1 LLIAVACESSDP
13 IAPPP
18 SQVELAIASI
28 TFEDVRAD
36 IETIA
41 HDSMQ
46 GRRTPSPG
54 LESTAEYVASRFADA
69 GLQPGGTEGFFQRFD
84 LVESR
89 DAVNTIGWLE
99 GSDPGLR
106 DEYVIFTAHMDHLGT
121 GLEVDGDSI
130 YNGADD
136 NASGTAVLLELAEA
150 FATLDTRPRR
160 SLVFIALSAEEL
172 GLLGAFHYTDNP
184 TFPIESTVA
193 NVNMDMVGR
202 NDPSSIAALRSSEEI
217 GGLAE
222 TVGDRHPELG
232 LSVTGDLWPG
242 QNRRISSISTRR
254 RVSRR
259 CCFTWAWSWRRPTI
273 RRRSRVL
280 LPVAR
285 LLVAVGT
292 RGQELP
298 EHLRAWAHVARRS
311 SFAGELGDAL
321 SQRRRIPDP
330 SIDQFG
336 DVRRLALEDREGCGP

>member
-1 LLIAVACESSDP
+1 VLAIAVACESSGP
-13 IAPPP
+13 TSVPPP
-18 SQVELAIASI
+18 QIEEAVNSI

-46 GRRTPSPG
+46 GRATPSPG
-54 LESTAEYVASRFADA
+54 LESTAQYVAARFADA

-84 LVESR
+84 RPEVQN
-89 DAVNTIGWLE
+89 AVNTIGWLE

-121 GLEVDGDSI
+121 GIKVDGDSI

-202 NDPSSIAALRSSEEI
+202 NDPGSIAALRSSEEI
-217 GGLAE
+217 GHLAE
-222 TVGDRHPELG
+222 NVGDGHSELG
-232 LSVTGDLWPG
+232 LEVTGDLWPG
-242 QNRRISSISTRR
+242 QNL
-254 RVSRR
+254 
-259 CCFTWAWSWRRPTI
+259 I
-273 RRRSRVL
+273 RRSDQWAFIRLGVPALFFHSGLHTEYHTPFDEADRIDFDKTVRVAKML
-280 LPVAR
+280 FHVGLELATTDLP
-285 LLVAVGT
+285 
-292 RGQELP
+292 
-298 EHLRAWAHVARRS
+298 
-311 SFAGELGDAL
+311 
-321 SQRRRIPDP
+321 P
-330 SIDQFG
+330 S
-336 DVRRLALEDREGCGP
+336 

>member
-242 QNRRISSISTRR
+242 QNL
-254 RVSRR
+254 
-259 CCFTWAWSWRRPTI
+259 I
-273 RRRSRVL
+273 RRSDQWAFIRLGVPALFFHSGLHTQYHTPFDEADLIDFDKTARVAKML
-280 LPVAR
+280 FH
-285 LLVAVGT
+285 VGL
-292 RGQELP
+292 EL
-298 EHLRAWAHVARRS
+298 ATTN
-311 SFAGELGDAL
+311 
-321 SQRRRIPDP
+321 DP
-330 SIDQFG
+330 
-336 DVRRLALEDREGCGP
+336 PP